1 MKPDNESQ
9 KPDCVFCGKPLYI
22 LVLNNIYRNGMVW
35 NVSECAECQIAMIN
49 PFPSDKKI
57 ASLYSTGNYRTDGG
71 TRFVFF
77 IEYLIYLGNL
87 LERMRIEKYAQI
99 GKVLDI
105 GCGRGL
111 FLNIMR
117 RGGWH
122 VAGSELNKETASYAE
137 NVYGLKVYTG
147 NIAEH
152 FLAPESFQV
161 INIRGVLEHLKEPD
175 AMLSEAHRLLKK
187 GGLLVILV
195 PDIRSFE
202 FKLGR
207 ENWFH
212 LDLPYHLFQFTEEG
226 LIRLLKKKG
235 FKLRRIKRFHLE
247 YSLFGWLQ
255 TLLNLSKIRFNLF
268 YDLLKSGNLRGE
280 KMEPINFVGIIATL
294 FLLPVYL
301 PMSLLFSALE
311 AVLFRRGGIIQVY
324 ASKE

>member
-9 KPDCVFCGKPLYI
+9 KPDCVFCEKPLSI
-22 LVLNNIYRNGMVW
+22 PVLKNIYRNGMVW

-99 GKVLDI
+99 GKVLDV

-111 FLNIMR
+111 FLDIMR

-226 LIRLLKKKG
+226 LIRLLKKKV
-235 FKLRRIKRFHLE
+235 
-247 YSLFGWLQ
+247 
-255 TLLNLSKIRFNLF
+255 LN
-268 YDLLKSGNLRGE
+268 
-280 KMEPINFVGIIATL
+280 
-294 FLLPVYL
+294 
-301 PMSLLFSALE
+301 
-311 AVLFRRGGIIQVY
+311 
-324 ASKE
+324 

>member
-22 LVLNNIYRNGMVW
+22 PVLNNIYRNGMVW

-57 ASLYSTGNYRTDGG
+57 TSLYSTGNYRTDRG

-77 IEYLIYLGNL
+77 IEYLIYLASL

-99 GKVLDI
+99 GKVLDV

-111 FLNIMR
+111 FLDIMR

-268 YDLLKSGNLRGE
+268 YDLLKSRNLRGGE
-280 KMEPINFVGIIATL
+280 MEPINFVGIIATL

-311 AVLFRRGGIIQVY
+311 PVLFRRGGIIQVY

>member
-9 KPDCVFCGKPLYI
+9 KPDCVFCEKPLSI
-22 LVLNNIYRNGMVW
+22 PVLKNIYRNGMVW

-71 TRFVFF
+71 TRFVFL
-77 IEYLIYLGNL
+77 IEHLIYLGNL

-99 GKVLDI
+99 GKVLDV

-111 FLNIMR
+111 FLDIMR

-122 VAGSELNKETASYAE
+122 VVGSELNKETASYAE

-268 YDLLKSGNLRGE
+268 YDLLKARNLRGE
-280 KMEPINFVGIIATL
+280 KMGPINFVGIIATL

-301 PMSLLFSALE
+301 PMSLLFSVLE

>member
-35 NVSECAECQIAMIN
+35 NVLECVECQIAMTN

-77 IEYLIYLGNL
+77 IEYLVYLGNL

-99 GKVLDI
+99 GKVLDV

-111 FLNIMR
+111 FLDIMR

-226 LIRLLKKKG
+226 LIRLLKKKV
-235 FKLRRIKRFHLE
+235 
-247 YSLFGWLQ
+247 
-255 TLLNLSKIRFNLF
+255 LN
-268 YDLLKSGNLRGE
+268 
-280 KMEPINFVGIIATL
+280 
-294 FLLPVYL
+294 
-301 PMSLLFSALE
+301 
-311 AVLFRRGGIIQVY
+311 
-324 ASKE
+324 

>member
-9 KPDCVFCGKPLYI
+9 KPDCVFCGKPLYTP
-22 LVLNNIYRNGMVW
+22 VLNNIYRNGMVW

-49 PFPSDKKI
+49 PFPSDQKI

-99 GKVLDI
+99 GKVLDV

-111 FLNIMR
+111 FLDIMR

-280 KMEPINFVGIIATL
+280 KMKPINFVGIIATL

-301 PMSLLFSALE
+301 PMSLLLSALE
-311 AVLFRRGGIIQVY
+311 TVLFRRGGIIQVY